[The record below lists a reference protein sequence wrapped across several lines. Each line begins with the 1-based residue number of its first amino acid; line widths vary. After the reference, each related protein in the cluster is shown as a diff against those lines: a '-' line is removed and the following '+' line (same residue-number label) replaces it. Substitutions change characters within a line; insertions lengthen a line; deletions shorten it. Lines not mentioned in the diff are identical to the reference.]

1 MGQPRTHQR
10 QFNPGLLW
18 WYVDQDVTFAKKY
31 GLYIIL
37 DMHQVSWAP
46 KFGGDGAPAWAV
58 DQYPSSD
65 LGMREAVSDF
75 WADPSLQ
82 NQLIMVWQ
90 NIARYYANE
99 PTIAGYDLLNEP
111 MVYTS
116 IIPSLNAS
124 NVDAFYNRTVAA
136 IRAVDPNHIIFLEPS
151 NFMYTIN
158 TPSDSK
164 IVWEPH
170 FYPLSYYPKY
180 YPENVT
186 ILQADLAA
194 QYQEFV
200 LAAKTPMWI
209 GEFGAFMTD
218 NSAINWLTDAKKLF
232 DDYQVGWAWW
242 PFKDQG
248 DGNSVL
254 MPNCLQNPAT
264 SVVLSQ
270 TPPVHTAT

>member
-1 MGQPRTHQR
+1 MGQPRTQQGPVQR
-10 QFNPGLLW
+10 RPPYGITWIGTLRTRRKMDCTLCWTCNRILGRRSSE
-18 WYVDQDVTFAKKY
+18 AKERP
-31 GLYIIL
+31 
-37 DMHQVSWAP
+37 S
-46 KFGGDGAPAWAV
+46 WAV

-75 WADPSLQ
+75 WADPSMQ
-82 NQLIMVWQ
+82 DQLIMVWQ

-111 MVYTS
+111 MIYTS

-158 TPSDSK
+158 TPPDSK

-186 ILQADLAA
+186 ALEADMAA
-194 QYQEFV
+194 EYQEFV
-200 LAAKTPMWI
+200 LNAKTPMWI

-218 NSAINWLTDAKKLF
+218 SKDRGAWTQDALTLF
-232 DDYQVGWAWW
+232 SRYQIGWAWW
-242 PFKDQG
+242 AYTGQYELVPDQLY
-248 DGNSVL
+248 V
-254 MPNCLQNPAT
+254 PT
-264 SVVLSQ
+264 
-270 TPPVHTAT
+270 